1 MDSNLKREIM
11 LENYQNP
18 INKGLT
24 EANGYYK
31 INSRN
36 SSCVDNL
43 DIMVKFDNDIIIDMR
58 FDGEAC
64 AVSTSATSIM
74 IKTLTGKTK
83 EEAKEIILNYK
94 SMINEE
100 EYNASLLGELNVY
113 DEIYKQPSRKKC
125 ATLPME
131 AVEKILDSLKNN

>member
-18 INKGLT
+18 ENKGLT
-24 EANGYYK
+24 EASGYYK
-31 INSRN
+31 VNSRN

-43 DIMVKFDNDIIIDMR
+43 DIMIKFDDDVIIDMR

-83 EEAKEIILNYK
+83 AEALEIIDNYK
-94 SMINEE
+94 KMINEE
-100 EYNASLLGELNVY
+100 EYNSILLGELNVY

-125 ATLPME
+125 ATLPVE
-131 AVEKILDSLKNN
+131 AVEKVLESLE